1 MGTKPV
7 GSASTDSP
15 TGDDTPTKVSTMTH
29 PEPATGDPV
38 RPAPHGIGGRLHA
51 KLDRVRST
59 ATGRLALKIGIG
71 VVGALVVGLGI
82 VLIPLPGP
90 GWALVILGLAIWS
103 VEFHWANRL
112 LHFTK
117 RHVQS
122 WTHWVT
128 RQSLPLRLV
137 LGAVSLV
144 FVAAVVWASV
154 RVTFDVDLVAVCR
167 DFITTR

>member
-7 GSASTDSP
+7 GSASSGAP
-15 TGDDTPTKVSTMTH
+15 ADDAAPTKVSTMSH
-29 PEPATGDPV
+29 PEPTTGDAE
-38 RPAPHGIGGRLHA
+38 RSAPHGIGARLHA
-51 KLDRVRST
+51 RLDRVRAT
-59 ATGRLALKIGIG
+59 ATGRLALKIVIG
-71 VVGALVVGLGI
+71 ALGAVVVGVGI

-103 VEFHWANRL
+103 VEFHWAQRL

-137 LGAVSLV
+137 LGAVGMV
-144 FVAAVVWASV
+144 FVAAVVWVSV
-154 RVTFDVDLVAVCR
+154 RMTFDVDLIAVCR
-167 DFITTR
+167 DFLTTR